1 MRKSYGLLRRKAKSK
16 DPDKPKEYASAG
28 PGGGSVDPRGT
39 AETPNYIPGLPND
52 PEKTT
57 GKVCSGCGYPES
69 MGHDPQ
75 CDWIWR
81 DDPEGQKKA
90 FF

>member
-1 MRKSYGLLRRKAKSK
+1 MRKSYGLLRRKAKGK

-28 PGGGSVDPRGT
+28 PGGRRT
-39 AETPNYIPGLPND
+39 ETKGESDKPNYVPGLPDD
-52 PEKTT
+52 PHKTT
-57 GKVCSGCGYPES
+57 GKVCDGCGYPEN

-81 DDPEGQKKA
+81 DDPEGQRNA
-90 FF
+90 VF